1 MSNRETLAEHGSALC
16 LAALGVI
23 AGGATLAS
31 AIIPVAVLTTI
42 GLEKW
47 AQCDAN
53 TVKSAKDAI
62 LTALSASR
70 DISEGEITA
79 AAELLKSAKTP
90 IKFDPVRMTKAVKS
104 GDLPTALVRE
114 VFPDALKGEDPGTR
128 TAVTLAMQA
137 AFDIFRQN
145 EKYRDVFTQE
155 MVMELLREKRVEI
168 TLLEDLNA
176 KVDQLIDRERD
187 LARELGVQEG
197 MLIALARRYA
207 EGNPSD
213 FDAALRGLERALTV
227 AADEIAK
234 NALPANTDA
243 AVDKI
248 LKQVDALNEDGR
260 IDDAATLIA
269 EEESRAE
276 AGLIR
281 LYDKG
286 IAQAILTRDSD
297 AAATYELKK
306 LPIEV
311 PDPTARF
318 TALRV
323 VRRTWYERGRDKGL
337 NFDLEVSITLA
348 RASIQAAQS
357 PNQSGAALNDLGAA
371 LRALGERETGTERL
385 EDAVTAYRAAFEE
398 FTRDRVPLK
407 WATTQ
412 MNLGTALAALGE
424 RETGTDRLEDAIT
437 AFRAALEENTRDR
450 VPLKWAT
457 TQMNLGTALQTLGQ
471 RETGTARLED
481 AVTAFRAALEE
492 RTRDRV
498 PLKWATTQMNLAN
511 VLQTLGKRETGTERL
526 EDAVTAYRAAL
537 EENTRDRVPLE
548 WAMTNGN
555 LTNVELAFF
564 DKTADRVHLDRA
576 QSYLDAARE
585 VFGLAGAAQ
594 YLAVADNQQA
604 RINARRAD

>member
-53 TVKSAKDAI
+53 TVKSAKDAV

-128 TAVTLAMQA
+128 TAITLTLQA

-213 FDAALRGLERALTV
+213 FEAALRGLERALTV

-243 AVDKI
+243 AVDAI
-248 LKQVDALNEDGR
+248 LKQVDALNEDGQ

-306 LPIEV
+306 LPIDT
-311 PDPTARF
+311 PDPAAQF
-318 TALRV
+318 NALRMV
-323 VRRTWYERGRDKGL
+323 FINWYERGRDKGL
-337 NFDLEVSITLA
+337 NFDLEVSIILA
-348 RASIQAAQS
+348 RASTQAAQTAD
-357 PNQSGAALNDLGAA
+357 QSGSALNDLGTV
-371 LRALGERETGTERL
+371 LQTLGERETGTERL
-385 EDAVTAYRAAFEE
+385 EDAVTAYC
-398 FTRDRVPLK
+398 
-407 WATTQ
+407 
-412 MNLGTALAALGE
+412 
-424 RETGTDRLEDAIT
+424 
-437 AFRAALEENTRDR
+437 
-450 VPLKWAT
+450 
-457 TQMNLGTALQTLGQ
+457 
-471 RETGTARLED
+471 
-481 AVTAFRAALEE
+481 
-492 RTRDRV
+492 
-498 PLKWATTQMNLAN
+498 
-511 VLQTLGKRETGTERL
+511 
-526 EDAVTAYRAAL
+526 AAL

-548 WAMTNGN
+548 WAATIGN
-555 LTNVELAFF
+555 PSSALITL
-564 DKTADRVHLDRA
+564 ADRTNNRDLVLRARA
-576 QSYLDAARE
+576 QLTE
-585 VFGLAGAAQ
+585 AAQ
-594 YLAVADNQQA
+594 VLRDGGHIPWAITFENQFPKADAVIA
-604 RINARRAD
+604 RLS